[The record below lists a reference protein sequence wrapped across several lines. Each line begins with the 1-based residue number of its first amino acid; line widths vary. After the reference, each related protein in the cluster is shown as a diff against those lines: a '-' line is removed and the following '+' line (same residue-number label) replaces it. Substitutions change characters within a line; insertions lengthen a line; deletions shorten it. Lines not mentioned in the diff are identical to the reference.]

1 MKRFTAALLVAA
13 AAAVVF
19 SSCRFTGI
27 NDADRRSSVSWLDWF
42 DTECSLTCYSNGSET
57 AESEFRTVSGIVSDE
72 LSDCDSLFDIY
83 DGKSE
88 LSEVNEKAGEGPVKV
103 GRKTMDLLL
112 FSKDMYE
119 KTNGKVNV
127 AMGAVL
133 SLWHDAREDGTYVPD
148 AEALR
153 EASEHCS
160 MDDLILDEDAMT
172 VRFADPLLRLDVG
185 AVAKGFAAE
194 RAAKA
199 IERNKISGYS
209 VNAGGNIRT
218 VGAKKGGEPWSVGI
232 QNPSDQPSDTFITKV
247 KIGGAS
253 LVTSG
258 SYQRYFEVD
267 GRRYGHIIDPE
278 TLMPAERY
286 LSVSVTGPD
295 SGVCDA
301 LSTAL
306 FIADEDEGREI
317 LGRFPGYGA
326 MWVGQ
331 DGGMEFSDAF
341 REIVDWPER

>member
-1 MKRFTAALLVAA
+1 MKRIIAAVLAA
-13 AAAVVF
+13 AITVVF
-19 SSCRFTGI
+19 SSCRLTGT
-27 NDADRRSSVSWLDWF
+27 NDADKRNSRSWLDWF
-42 DTECSLTCYSNGSET
+42 DTECSLTCYTNGSE
-57 AESEFRTVSGIVSDE
+57 AAASEFRTVSAMVEDE

-83 DGKSE
+83 DEGSE
-88 LSEVNEKAGEGPVKV
+88 LYAVNEKAGEGPVEV
-103 GRKTMDLLL
+103 GRKVMDLLL

-148 AEALR
+148 AEKLR
-153 EASEHCS
+153 EAAGHCS
-160 MDDLILDEDAMT
+160 MDDLILDEGAMT
-172 VRFADPLLRLDVG
+172 VFFADPLMKLDVG
-185 AVAKGFAAE
+185 AVAKGYAAE
-194 RAAKA
+194 KAAQD

-209 VNAGGNIRT
+209 INAGGNIRT
-218 VGAKKGGEPWSVGI
+218 LGAKKGGEPWSVGI
-232 QNPSDQPSDTFITKV
+232 QNPSDSPSDTFIIKV
-247 KIGGAS
+247 KIAGAS

-267 GRRYGHIIDPE
+267 GKRYGHIIDPE

-306 FIADEDEGREI
+306 FIADTDEGREI

-326 MWVGQ
+326 MWVDP
-331 DGGMEFSDAF
+331 DGGMEYSDGF